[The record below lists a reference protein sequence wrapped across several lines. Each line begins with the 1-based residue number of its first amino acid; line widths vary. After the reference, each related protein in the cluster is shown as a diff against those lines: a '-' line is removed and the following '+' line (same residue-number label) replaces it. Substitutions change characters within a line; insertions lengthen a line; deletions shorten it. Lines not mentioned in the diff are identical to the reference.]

1 MQGEKGMTR
10 RDFLYGSSAAAGAA
24 LLSQTHAH
32 AGTTHVKP
40 IDAKA
45 FDASRKFAD
54 LSISRVA
61 YVERGRGLTALFV
74 HGYPLNGFQWRGAL
88 EKLQAH
94 RRCIAPD
101 VMGLGYT
108 ETPEGQPISPETQ
121 VEMLAMLLD
130 SLHIDAVDLVGN
142 DSGGLVSQL
151 FLAKHPH
158 RVRTLL
164 LTNCDVDENNPPA
177 SFLPFVELAKKELLV
192 DRFIVPHLEN
202 KQLARSAKGMGGI
215 AYTYPE
221 TLTDEV
227 IETYFRPLVKT
238 PLRRSQLNQY
248 TISLGTNELVAIRE
262 SLREWKGHARM
273 VWGMKDTVFPA
284 EWADW
289 LDRTLPGSRGVRKV
303 EGANLFFP
311 EEMPDVIAEEATAL
325 WGISPW
331 HPKQATSSGT

>member
-1 MQGEKGMTR
+1 MTR
-10 RDFLYGSSAAAGAA
+10 RDFLYGSSVAASAA
-24 LLSQTHAH
+24 LLPTTSAY
-32 AGTTHVKP
+32 ARGTNTKA
-40 IDAKA
+40 IDAKT
-45 FDASRKFAD
+45 FDASRKFAK
-54 LSISRVA
+54 LPISNVA
-61 YVERGRGLTALFV
+61 YVERGHGVAALFV

-88 EKLQAH
+88 EKLEGY

-101 VMGLGYT
+101 AMGLGYT
-108 ETPEGQPISPETQ
+108 QTPEGQPITPETQ
-121 VEMLAMLLD
+121 AEMLAMLLD
-130 SLHIDAVDLVGN
+130 SLHIDSVDLVAN

-151 FLAKHPH
+151 FLAKYPH

-177 SFLPFVELAKKELLV
+177 SFLPFIELAKKGLLV
-192 DRFIVPHLEN
+192 DRFIVPHLDN

-227 IETYFRPLVKT
+227 VEIYFRPLVET
-238 PLRRSQLNQY
+238 PLRKSQLDQY

-262 SLREWKGHARM
+262 NLREWKGAARM
-273 VWGMKDTVFPA
+273 VWGLKDTIFPVESA
-284 EWADW
+284 EW
-289 LDRTLPGSRGVRKV
+289 LDKTLPGSRGVRKL

-311 EEMPDVIAEEATAL
+311 EEMPDVIAEEALAL

-331 HPKQATSSGT
+331 KPKEPASPERS